1 MCMYLCVIWLCSD
14 AYQYESYGQPGA
26 EAAGYGGYGKYLL
39 LTVSIPYLHKHVL
52 NGLVMCALVAEE
64 IIIILTVVLK
74 SGYCRDV
81 RALYINQHCT
91 ADVLQ

>member
-64 IIIILTVVLK
+64 IIIILTVVCLQCFDAVGWAAGRA
-74 SGYCRDV
+74 SG
-81 RALYINQHCT
+81 L
-91 ADVLQ
+91 